1 MGSTPRSELPG
12 QSSPVRARRRARRA
26 DAIFVG
32 MAHNPLVEQWCE
44 ALVARDPRLHTH
56 RPRHLGAPL

>member
-12 QSSPVRARRRARRA
+12 QSSPVRARRA

-56 RPRHLGAPL
+56 RLRHLGAPL